1 MNKDKTQDTE
11 SPPLPEKPKSKLSI
25 IKILIMGF
33 LGLLLIGG
41 GLVAYV
47 LMTDEPPVG
56 KEAQAG
62 QIPLDHRVNMP
73 LDPFLV
79 NLADK
84 ESRRY
89 LKLKVEFEVDSE
101 ESQKELEKF
110 LPHIRDGLILLLSS
124 KTYLDLSTMEGKQQ
138 LKEEIKKRVSNLPGG
153 KKVSNV
159 FFTEFVA
166 Q

>member
-1 MNKDKTQDTE
+1 MNKDKAQDTDT
-11 SPPLPEKPKSKLSI
+11 PPLPEKPKSKLSI

-47 LMTDEPPVG
+47 LMTDEPPRG

-62 QIPLDHRVNMP
+62 QVPLDHRVTMP

-84 ESRRY
+84 ETRRY
-89 LKLKVEFEVDSE
+89 LKLKLELEMDSE
-101 ESQKELEKF
+101 GSQKELEKF
-110 LPHIRDGLILLLSS
+110 QPHIRDSLILLLSS

-138 LKEEIKKRVSNLPGG
+138 LKEEIKKRVSTLPGG

>member
-1 MNKDKTQDTE
+1 MNKDKVQDTDT
-11 SPPLPEKPKSKLSI
+11 PPLPEKPKSKRSV

-47 LMTDEPPVG
+47 LVTDEPPVG

-62 QIPLDHRVNMP
+62 QVPLDHRVTMP

-84 ESRRY
+84 ETRRY
-89 LKLKVEFEVDSE
+89 LKLKV
-101 ESQKELEKF
+101 
-110 LPHIRDGLILLLSS
+110 
-124 KTYLDLSTMEGKQQ
+124 
-138 LKEEIKKRVSNLPGG
+138 
-153 KKVSNV
+153 
-159 FFTEFVA
+159 A
-166 Q
+166 